1 MVNEVLYAGGS
12 LPLVLCEY
20 VGTKGIF
27 MGAIYLLVWVLGNPL
42 TRKKIHQI
50 FNTLKVIR
58 KYNIYYFK

>member
-20 VGTKGIF
+20 VDTKGIF

-42 TRKKIHQI
+42 TRK
-50 FNTLKVIR
+50 NSS
-58 KYNIYYFK
+58 NIQHPIGN